1 MRTRAPWLLLALGV
15 LLAVGAVWLTALNG
29 TFYQEGA
36 FIFLALL
43 IVAGW
48 ATVGSL
54 LASRNPS
61 NPIGW
66 LMLVF
71 GIGFLALALTD
82 EWATYAYET
91 NPGGLPLRSFM
102 LWLSGWAYVALLT
115 PVPLILLLYPDGHV
129 RSPRW
134 RWVLRAALL
143 ATAFGGVGTLLRPSS
158 IELKSISV
166 PNPTGV
172 EALDGVAAALQT
184 IAGFGWVLVLIPLC
198 IASVVLRFRRARD
211 EERQQIR
218 WLAYVAA
225 VAGVSFFTAVV
236 TGLDLDADETSVVN
250 EAAFYAFFIA
260 FGIGFPGAIGVALLK
275 YRLWDLDVVLKKTLV
290 AAIVVILVTVLATAS
305 LVLAGGFLVGPVAD
319 EPGLLLVVGLVAGV
333 LVWPVLRFAR
343 RIADRLVYGGRATPY
358 EVLTDF
364 SGRMAETYST
374 DDVLPRMASIVG
386 EGTGAETATIWLL
399 VGGELRPAARWP
411 ADATADEPRP
421 ATRLADSDPDTFEVR
436 HQGELLGA
444 ISARMPANDPMNPAK
459 SRLIRDLA
467 GQAGLVLRNVRLI
480 EDLRDS
486 RRRIVAA
493 EDEGRRRLERNIHD
507 GAQQQLVAMA
517 VKLRLADAMVE
528 RDPAKAH
535 ELLAQLQAESTEAL
549 EDLRDL
555 ARGIYPPLLADKG
568 LAAALESQARKV
580 SVPVEVAP
588 DGVGRYPQEVEAA
601 IYFCCLEALQNIAK
615 YADASSVHVRLS
627 HEGGRLAF
635 EVRDDGRGFDAA
647 TVSRGIG
654 LQGMTDR
661 LEAIGGELEVV
672 SAPGAGTRVAGSVP
686 VGERQDP
693 EG

>member
-1 MRTRAPWLLLALGV
+1 MRSKAPWLLLALGV
-15 LLAVGAVWLTALNG
+15 LFATPGLWLATRNG
-29 TFYQEGA
+29 SFAADGP
-36 FIFLALL
+36 FIFLS
-43 IVAGW
+43 IVVMAGW
-48 ATVGSL
+48 ATVGAM

-71 GIGFLALALTD
+71 GTGFSALALAE

-91 NPGGLPLRSFM
+91 NPGALPFRSFA
-102 LWLSGWAYVALLT
+102 LWLSNWAFIALIT
-115 PVPLILLLYPDGHV
+115 PVPLILLLYPSGHV

-134 RWVLRAALL
+134 RWVLWAALL
-143 ATAFGGVGTLLRPSS
+143 ATAFGCVGSLLQTNP
-158 IELKSISV
+158 IELNSTSV

-172 EALDGVAAALQT
+172 KALEGLAGALQAV
-184 IAGFGWVLVLIPLC
+184 AGLSWILALVPLC
-198 IASVVLRFRRARD
+198 IASVVLRFRHARD

-225 VAGVSFFTAVV
+225 VGGVSFFTAILSGF
-236 TGLDLDADETSVVN
+236 GLGPNETSFVN
-250 EAAFYAFFIA
+250 EASFYLFFIA

-275 YRLWDLDVVLKKTLV
+275 YRLWDLDIVLKKTLV
-290 AAIVVILVTVLATAS
+290 AAIVVTLLTVLATAV
-305 LVLAGGFLVGPVAD
+305 LLLAGGILVGPVAD

-343 RIADRLVYGGRATPY
+343 RVADRLVYGGRATPY

-364 SGRMAETYST
+364 SDRMAETYST
-374 DDVLPRMASIVG
+374 DDVLPRMAAILG
-386 EGTGAETATIWLL
+386 EGTGAENATIWLL
-399 VGGELRPAARWP
+399 VGGDLRPAARWP
-411 ADATADEPRP
+411 AGADPDEPRP
-421 ATRLADSDPDTFEVR
+421 ATMLADVDPNAFEVR
-436 HQGELLGA
+436 HQGEVLGA
-444 ISARMPANDPMNPAK
+444 ITVTMPANDPMNPAK
-459 SRLIRDLA
+459 GRLIHDLA

-480 EDLRDS
+480 EDVRES

-507 GAQQQLVAMA
+507 GAQQQLVALA
-517 VKLRLADAMVE
+517 VKLRLADTMVE
-528 RDPAKAH
+528 SDPVKAH
-535 ELLAQLQAESTEAL
+535 ELLAQLQTETTDAL

-580 SVPVEVAP
+580 PVPVEVAP
-588 DGVGRYPQEVEAA
+588 DGVGRYPQDVEAA

-615 YADASSVHVRLS
+615 YADASRVHVRLS
-627 HEGGRLAF
+627 HEGERLAF
-635 EVRDDGRGFDAA
+635 EVRDDGRGFDAT

-686 VGERQDP
+686 VGVRREPGD
-693 EG
+693 